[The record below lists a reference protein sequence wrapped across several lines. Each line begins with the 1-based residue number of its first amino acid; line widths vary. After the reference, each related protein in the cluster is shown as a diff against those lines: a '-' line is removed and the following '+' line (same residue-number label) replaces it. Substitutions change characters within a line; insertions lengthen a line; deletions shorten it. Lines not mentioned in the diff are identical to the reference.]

1 MPTIQE
7 LLDESQRLCG
17 DLAKEINEF
26 KETRSLHQRT
36 AESLNATC
44 AALDRTADAI
54 RPFTASDVSRIRT
67 LVVCVA
73 GGAVL
78 NLVLSVVILVRS
90 F

>member
-17 DLAKEINEF
+17 DLADEIKEF

-36 AESLNATC
+36 AESLDATC

-54 RPFTASDVSRIRT
+54 RPFTVRDLGRAKL
-67 LVVCVA
+67 LVLGIA
-73 GGAVL
+73 GGTAL
-78 NLVLSVVILVRS
+78 NTLFLLIHL
-90 F
+90 FTH